1 MIFRYLQSLKITKLY
16 KTEWC
21 LNQKNGRIDTK
32 LYNFTLLFQR
42 YCYNLLFNC
51 FTHLGRWTT
60 LKLYLNRWG
69 TVLARLADAPLNLL
83 PVWNSLKLPP
93 PPLLLS
99 LFLPP
104 STTKII
110 TGPLA
115 VIIQDYFKNHLE
127 LRIAKTA
134 IHSATSQSGAKGGL
148 HASSWLAISKTR
160 KKLSY
165 YLFRV
170 CCSSFSQ
177 GRKSLYNSL
186 HLNINM
192 YFFSL
197 VGDQFLNSHDPN
209 VWFWLDRVRRIWC
222 KPLQVFLGL
231 TP

>member
-1 MIFRYLQSLKITKLY
+1 MDHS
-16 KTEWC
+16 KTVP
-21 LNQKNGRIDTK
+21 Q
-32 LYNFTLLFQR
+32 
-42 YCYNLLFNC
+42 
-51 FTHLGRWTT
+51 
-60 LKLYLNRWG
+60 
-69 TVLARLADAPLNLL
+69 LADATLNFFINICQFPFL
-83 PVWNSLKLPP
+83 PVWNTLNPP
-93 PPLLLS
+93 PPPTSFIPTPSPIYYKNNNRSLS
-99 LFLPP
+99 SHNPRLFQKPP
-104 STTKII
+104 
-110 TGPLA
+110 
-115 VIIQDYFKNHLE
+115 
-127 LRIAKTA
+127 RIENSEDFV

-170 CCSSFSQ
+170 CCSGFSQ
-177 GRKSLYNSL
+177 GRKSLYKSL

-209 VWFWLDRVRRIWC
+209 VWFWVDRVRRIWC